1 MQRPIFLTQSKKE
14 GKDVS
19 TDSTLLIFIA
29 FLAEAPATA
38 NDIATL

>member
-1 MQRPIFLTQSKKE
+1 MQIPIFLTQFKKE

-19 TDSTLLIFIA
+19 TDSTLLTLIA
-29 FLAEAPATA
+29 FLADAPATA